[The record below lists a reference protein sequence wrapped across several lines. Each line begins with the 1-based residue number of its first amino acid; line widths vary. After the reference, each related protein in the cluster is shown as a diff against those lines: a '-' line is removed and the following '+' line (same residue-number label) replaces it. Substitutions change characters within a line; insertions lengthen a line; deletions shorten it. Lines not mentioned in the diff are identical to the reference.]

1 MIDYQPLPEAQQK
14 RIAAVIADKKRGTS
28 GGVSHASRIF
38 KCARQTIKAA
48 AAGQPVH
55 PYIAGKLAEAIA
67 ARDKEGKVP

>member
-1 MIDYQPLPEAQQK
+1 MIDYQPLPEAHQK
-14 RIAAVIADKKRGTS
+14 RIAAVIADKKP

-67 ARDKEGKVP
+67 ARDKDGKVP